1 VLVICMSLC
10 VLGASTL
17 YEALHSKLFN
27 LETGNFIQTF
37 SKSLT
42 SVLNPKV

>member
-1 VLVICMSLC
+1 MHECVC

-17 YEALHSKLFN
+17 YEALHAKQFN
-27 LETGNFIQTF
+27 LETGNFMQTF
-37 SKSLT
+37 SKALA